1 MRLDTIL
8 QYKMTGVEADA
19 YKLCLIWE
27 AESKRLFPEQYLARI
42 PSSGDPRKSHLFR
55 HCWKMLRETR
65 GILSEADRKLYVIA
79 NLVGVKVHNGRIDPN
94 ILSGDQAWKRWK
106 TYKWLYE
113 RKLAEKNGEAPNPNP
128 ATTSP
133 KLIWELEMTKKFLHE
148 KCDGEVTET
157 KIKEFIDS
165 GTLKFWTL
173 RGKVSPFY
181 IVQSP
186 FLQKHA
192 NIQQLGE
199 QCWFNPSLIKSK
211 VSDDVA
217 AYFRQEFSYEFTA

>member
-8 QYKMTGVEADA
+8 QYKMTSVEADV

-27 AESKRLFPEQYLARI
+27 EESKRLFPEQYLARI
-42 PSSGDPRKSHLFR
+42 PNAGDPRKSHLFR

-65 GILSEADRKLYVIA
+65 GILAEADRKLYVIA
-79 NLVGVKVHNGRIDPN
+79 NLVGVKVYNGRIDPN
-94 ILSGDQAWKRWK
+94 ILCGDQAWKRWK
-106 TYKWLYE
+106 IYKWLYE
-113 RKLAEKNGEAPNPNP
+113 KKLAEKNGEAPKPNP

-133 KLIWELEMTKKFLHE
+133 KLFWELEMTKKFLHE
-148 KCDGEVTET
+148 KCDGEVTEA
-157 KIKEFIDS
+157 KIKEFVDS
-165 GTLKFWTL
+165 GIFKLWTL

-186 FLQKHA
+186 FLHKHV

-199 QCWFNPSLIKSK
+199 QCWFNPSLIRSK
-211 VSDDVA
+211 IGEDVA
-217 AYFRQEFSYEFTA
+217 TYFQQEFSYEFNA